1 MTEMRLRQAT
11 VQDLEALVSFNQAMA
26 EETEGK
32 MLDSE
37 TLTQGVRGL
46 LVHPE
51 YGFYLVAERDGEI
64 LGSLAVTFEWSDWR
78 NALFWWIQSVYVSP
92 SARRQGIY
100 ASLYS
105 RVQQMAKAQD
115 NVCGFR
121 LYVEKDNLVAQQT
134 YEKLGMQECQYYM
147 YESKG

>member
-1 MTEMRLRQAT
+1 
-11 VQDLEALVSFNQAMA
+11 MA
-26 EETEGK
+26 QETEGK
-32 MLDSE
+32 MLDSD
-37 TLTQGVRGL
+37 TLTQGVKGL
-46 LVHPE
+46 LIHPE
-51 YGFYLVAERDGEI
+51 YGFYLVAERDGDI

-105 RVQQMAKAQD
+105 RVQRMAKEKG

-121 LYVEKDNLVAQQT
+121 LYVEKDNQVAQQT
-134 YEKLGMQECQYYM
+134 YEKLGMQECQYFM
-147 YESKG
+147 YQSKN